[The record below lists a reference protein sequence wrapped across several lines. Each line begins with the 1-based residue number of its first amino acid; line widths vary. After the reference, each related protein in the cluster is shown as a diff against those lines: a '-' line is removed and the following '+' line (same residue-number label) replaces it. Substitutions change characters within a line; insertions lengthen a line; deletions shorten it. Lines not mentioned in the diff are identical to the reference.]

1 MHLNQFYDQFLCFHF
16 WNARNAQDIPIM
28 EMACYI
34 VYVIVFVRH
43 FHKST
48 TRILTQIFYNI
59 SKYTLY
65 YQCLFDSLIIE
76 SIKDCKTEY
85 SIVMLNWIDT
95 WLKPIWTNQHPNI
108 ARMGMMMSKKS
119 LYLRVSTFRHNVF
132 SKCVIKRIELTI
144 IFPLKK

>member
-16 WNARNAQDIPIM
+16 WNARNAQEIPIM
-28 EMACYI
+28 VMACYI

-59 SKYTLY
+59 SKY
-65 YQCLFDSLIIE
+65 IE

-95 WLKPIWTNQHPNI
+95 WLKPI
-108 ARMGMMMSKKS
+108 
-119 LYLRVSTFRHNVF
+119 
-132 SKCVIKRIELTI
+132 
-144 IFPLKK
+144 